1 MWGISEV
8 DASVE
13 NFKTEKEKRM
23 ALKIHLNFHQKV
35 LDVKCSRSLFAVT
48 SGGKVKEIVSL
59 IKNLKEVISWSKDI
73 NSNSNARPIFV
84 TQAALEKEKKMF
96 KERAAQTT
104 QKEREKALRKENI
117 PLGKKGRKR
126 AIEPTRKGN
135 LKKGKESSEAVV
147 TVTEDLVGKVVVH
160 FCCLDDDTEEE
171 EWKRGVAIEKTG
183 SSKYFLCYH
192 SCR

>member
-1 MWGISEV
+1 
-8 DASVE
+8 
-13 NFKTEKEKRM
+13 
-23 ALKIHLNFHQKV
+23 
-35 LDVKCSRSLFAVT
+35 
-48 SGGKVKEIVSL
+48 
-59 IKNLKEVISWSKDI
+59 
-73 NSNSNARPIFV
+73 
-84 TQAALEKEKKMF
+84 MF

-126 AIEPTRKGN
+126 TIEPTRKGN